1 MPSPVVHIEI
11 GSKDSEATA
20 RFYDAVFGWKTA
32 AQGPVHQVI
41 SGHDGGPTAMLNALG
56 HPPDNYVLIY
66 IEVDDIE
73 AALGRVAA
81 AGGSKFVGP
90 IPLLDGRRF
99 AWVSDT
105 AANMIGLVTPAVKT

>member
-1 MPSPVVHIEI
+1 MPSPIVHIEI
-11 GSKDSEATA
+11 ASKDSAATA
-20 RFYDAVFGWKTA
+20 AFYDAVFGWKTT
-32 AQGPVHQVI
+32 AQGPVHHVI
-41 SGHDGGPTAMLNALG
+41 SGHAGGPTAMLNALG

-81 AGGSKFVGP
+81 AGGSRFVGP
-90 IPLLDGRRF
+90 IPLADGRRF

-105 AANMIGLVTPAVKT
+105 GSNLIGLVTPSAA